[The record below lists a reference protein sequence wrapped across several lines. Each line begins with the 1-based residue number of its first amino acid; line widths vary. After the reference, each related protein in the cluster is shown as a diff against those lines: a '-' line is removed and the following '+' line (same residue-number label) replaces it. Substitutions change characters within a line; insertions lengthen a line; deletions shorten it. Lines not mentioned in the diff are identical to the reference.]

1 MHNVTLNDEILR
13 KVSMVSYDKFNSV
26 SVSETS
32 QEKSENDDILKI
44 LEEEGF

>member
-1 MHNVTLNDEILR
+1 MHNVTLNDEILK

-26 SVSETS
+26 SVSEIT